1 MGIAVPETTP
11 FVHLHNHSEY
21 SLLDGAS
28 KIEPLVD
35 TALAMGMPA
44 LALTDHGNLFGA
56 IQFYNTARKKG
67 LKPIIG
73 CEIYVAKESRHRKIG
88 GGDQS
93 NHLVLLAENL
103 TGYHNL
109 SKLVS
114 YGFLEGFY
122 YKPRIDKELLAQHSG
137 GLIAMSACLKGAV
150 PQKLTMDQRDAA
162 LAEAVDL
169 KDIFGKG
176 NFFLELQD
184 HDLPAQKRVN
194 PAIIEI
200 AKKTGIPL
208 VCTNDT
214 HYLRRDDSV
223 AHDVLLCIGTGK
235 LVTQQDRM
243 RYESDQFYFKS
254 FDEMKQLWG
263 EIPEA
268 LQNTVKIAERC
279 ELQIETS
286 QPLPPFDVPAGYTS
300 DNYFEKTVREGFQRR
315 RAHLEALSAEGN
327 LKHPL
332 SDYAER
338 LAFEIEMIKK
348 MQFTSYFLI
357 VWDLI
362 KYARDHSIPVG
373 PGRGSVVG
381 SLVAYSLRITDI
393 DPLQYEL
400 FFERFLNPERIAP
413 PDIDMDYCMNRR
425 AEVIDYVTKKYGRD
439 NVCQIITFGTMA
451 ARGVIRDVG
460 RSLDIPYADVDRI
473 AKLIPE
479 ELNATIDKALDQ
491 EPRLKEE
498 MKNPQISKL
507 IEIAKRLEG
516 LSRHSSTHAAGVV
529 IAPKPLVELVPLQK
543 TNKEEITTQY
553 SMKDL
558 EAIGLLKMDFL
569 ALTTL
574 TVIDSAVRRV
584 REEKG
589 IDLDLSSIPLTDPQ
603 VFDLF
608 SEGRTNGIFQFESG
622 GMKAELRRL
631 KPERFEDLIAL
642 NALYRPG
649 PMDMIPDFIK
659 RKQGLIDVQYPHPA
673 LEEILK
679 ETYGVI
685 VYQEQVMQI
694 ASKMAG
700 FSLGQA
706 DILRKAMGKKL
717 ASVMTSM
724 RDKFIDG
731 ARKNKIADKTAIQVF
746 DLMEQFAQYGFNKS
760 HSTAYALL
768 AYQTAYLKVHYPVQ
782 FMAALLSSEIGNTE
796 KIVMYI
802 AECKDMGIPVLP
814 PDINESGLD
823 FRSMDKAIRFGMLAI
838 RNVGEA
844 ALRSVLEYR
853 DQHGRF
859 QSLFQ
864 FCEEVDSRSLNK
876 RVLESLVKSGALDS
890 FGWKRS
896 QCMALVDTAIEY
908 GQKARRDRESGQK
921 GLFADLPSGHSAI
934 AEPTPPDI
942 PEWAVEQRLAFE
954 KETLGFYVSGHPLD
968 RFAAELSRFSRKT
981 IADLV
986 SERKSVECRIAG
998 IVTDYRTRRT
1008 KKGDLMALFTLED
1021 LTGAV
1026 ETVVFPGS
1034 YAKFE
1039 PYMTADFPI
1048 LISGR
1053 FEAED
1058 ERSCKVIASDLEP
1071 LSGIAERKAKTLRII
1086 ACLSNLSPGSAT
1098 MLHRLLESNRGDTGV
1113 DVELYNPSDFR
1124 VNIQSSDFGKV
1135 KSSPELIAKIES
1147 ICGPGS
1153 VHVVN

>member
-1 MGIAVPETTP
+1 MGVACVRDPHLSCTCTIIPSTVCSTEPPRLNIWWTLP
-11 FVHLHNHSEY
+11 FRWACRL
-21 SLLDGAS
+21 
-28 KIEPLVD
+28 
-35 TALAMGMPA
+35 

-73 CEIYVAKESRHRKIG
+73 CEIYVAKESRHKKIG

-103 TGYHNL
+103 DGYHNL
-109 SKLVS
+109 SQLVS

-122 YKPRIDKELLAQHSG
+122 YKPRIDKELLAQYSG
-137 GLIAMSACLKGAV
+137 GLIAMSACLKGGV
-150 PQKLTMDQRDAA
+150 PQKLLLEQPDAA
-162 LAEAVDL
+162 LAEAAEL
-169 KDIFGKG
+169 RDIFGKG
-176 NFFLELQD
+176 NFFLELQNHGLAD
-184 HDLPAQKRVN
+184 QQRMN

-200 AKKTGIPL
+200 ARKTGIPL

-235 LVTQQDRM
+235 LVSQQDRM

-254 FDEMKQLWG
+254 FDEMNLLWR

-268 LQNTVKIAERC
+268 LQNTLRIAERC
-279 ELQIETS
+279 NLKIETE
-286 QPLPPFDVPAGYTS
+286 QALPPFDVPPGFTS
-300 DNYFEKTVREGFQRR
+300 DGYFEKTVREGFQARR
-315 RAHLEALSAEGN
+315 GHLEALWTQGD

-332 SDYAER
+332 SVYDER
-338 LAFEIEMIKK
+338 LDFEIEMIKK
-348 MQFTSYFLI
+348 MQFSSYFLI

-425 AEVIDYVTKKYGRD
+425 ADMIEYVTKKYGRD

-451 ARGVIRDVG
+451 AKGVIRDVG

-479 ELNATIDKALDQ
+479 ELNATIDKALEQ

-498 MKNPQISKL
+498 MKNPQIANL
-507 IEIAKRLEG
+507 IEIGKRLEG

-529 IAPKPLVELVPLQK
+529 IAPKPLVELLPLQK

-558 EAIGLLKMDFL
+558 ESIGLLKMDFL

-574 TVIDSAVRRV
+574 TVIDSAIRRI

-589 IDLDLSSIPLTDPQ
+589 IDLDLASIPLADSE
-603 VFDLF
+603 VFELF
-608 SEGRTNGIFQFESG
+608 SEGKTNGIFQFESG
-622 GMKAELRRL
+622 GMKTELRRL

-649 PMDMIPDFIK
+649 PMEMIPDFIK
-659 RKQGLIDVQYPHPA
+659 RKQGLIEVRYPHPV

-717 ASVMTSM
+717 ASVMQSM
-724 RDKFIDG
+724 RDKFIEG
-731 ARKNKIADKTAIQVF
+731 ARKNKIAEKTAIQVF

-802 AECKDMGIPVLP
+802 AECKDMGIRVFRRTSMKAHSISVPWMQQ
-814 PDINESGLD
+814 SGLECWRSGMWEKPRSDQSWNFGLSMDD
-823 FRSMDKAIRFGMLAI
+823 FRS
-838 RNVGEA
+838 
-844 ALRSVLEYR
+844 
-853 DQHGRF
+853 
-859 QSLFQ
+859 LFH
-864 FCEEVDSRSLNK
+864 FCEEVDTRSLNK

-890 FGWKRS
+890 LGWKRS
-896 QCMALVDTAIEY
+896 QCMALIDTAIEY
-908 GQKARRDRESGQK
+908 GQKVRRDRESGQK
-921 GLFADLPSGHSAI
+921 GFFSDFVTGHAAI
-934 AEPTPPDI
+934 AEPDATGHSGMAGGAAPGIRKGNLGVLCFRSSVGSLCCGTIAFQQKNNCRFDQRGQKHGMPDC
-942 PEWAVEQRLAFE
+942 RNR
-954 KETLGFYVSGHPLD
+954 D
-968 RFAAELSRFSRKT
+968 RFSHA
-981 IADLV
+981 
-986 SERKSVECRIAG
+986 
-998 IVTDYRTRRT
+998 TDQ
-1008 KKGDLMALFTLED
+1008 E
-1021 LTGAV
+1021 
-1026 ETVVFPGS
+1026 
-1034 YAKFE
+1034 
-1039 PYMTADFPI
+1039 
-1048 LISGR
+1048 GR
-1053 FEAED
+1053 PDGGFC
-1058 ERSCKVIASDLEP
+1058 S
-1071 LSGIAERKAKTLRII
+1071 
-1086 ACLSNLSPGSAT
+1086 
-1098 MLHRLLESNRGDTGV
+1098 
-1113 DVELYNPSDFR
+1113 
-1124 VNIQSSDFGKV
+1124 
-1135 KSSPELIAKIES
+1135 
-1147 ICGPGS
+1147 
-1153 VHVVN
+1153 

>member
-1 MGIAVPETTP
+1 VSDSVS
-11 FVHLHNHSEY
+11 FVHLHNHSDY

-28 KIEPLVD
+28 KIESLVD

-73 CEIYVAKESRHRKIG
+73 CEIYVAKETRHKKTG

-103 TGYHNL
+103 TGYQNL
-109 SKLVS
+109 TKLVS

-122 YKPRIDKELLAQHSG
+122 YKPRIDKDLLAQHSS
-137 GLIAMSACLKGAV
+137 GLIALSACLKGAV
-150 PQKLTMDQRDAA
+150 PQKLLMDQTDAA
-162 LAEAVDL
+162 VEEALAL
-169 KDIFGKG
+169 RDIFAPG
-176 NFFLELQD
+176 NFYLELQD
-184 HDLPAQKRVN
+184 HNLAAQQRIN
-194 PAIIEI
+194 PSILEI
-200 AKKTGIPL
+200 AKKSGIPL

-214 HYLRRDDSV
+214 HYLRQSDSV

-235 LVTQQDRM
+235 VVSQPDRM
-243 RYESDQFYFKS
+243 RYETDQFYFKS
-254 FDEMKQLWG
+254 PEEMRKLWG
-263 EIPEA
+263 DYPDA
-268 LQNTVKIAERC
+268 MRNTVRIAEQC
-279 ELQIETS
+279 NLQITTS
-286 QPLPPFDVPAGYTS
+286 QPLPPFAVPAGFTS
-300 DNYFEKTVREGFQRR
+300 DSYFEKIVREGFAERR
-315 RAHLEALSAEGN
+315 IHIEALSREN
-327 LKHPL
+327 QLKYPL
-332 SDYAER
+332 SAYEER
-338 LAFEIEMIKK
+338 LSFEIEMIKR
-348 MQFTSYFLI
+348 MQFPSYFLI

-381 SLVAYSLRITDI
+381 SLVAYSLRITEI

-413 PDIDMDYCMNRR
+413 PDIDMDFCGNRR
-425 AEVIDYVTKKYGRD
+425 PEMIEYAARKYGRD
-439 NVCQIITFGTMA
+439 SVCQIITFGTMA
-451 ARGVIRDVG
+451 AKGVIRDVG

-473 AKLIPE
+473 AKLIPD
-479 ELNATIDKALDQ
+479 ELNATIDKALEQ

-498 MKNPQISKL
+498 LKNPQIANL

-558 EAIGLLKMDFL
+558 ESIGLLKMDFL
-569 ALTTL
+569 ALATL
-574 TVIDSAVRRV
+574 TVIESAVRRIQ
-584 REEKG
+584 EEKK
-589 IDLDLSSIPLTDPQ
+589 IELDLSSIPLTDPG
-603 VFDLF
+603 VFALF
-608 SEGRTNGIFQFESG
+608 SDGKTNGIFQFESG

-659 RKQGLIDVQYPHPA
+659 RKQGLIEVQYPHPV

-700 FSLGQA
+700 FSLGEA

-717 ASVMTSM
+717 ASVMISM
-724 RDKFIDG
+724 REKFIEG
-731 ARKNKIADKTAIQVF
+731 ARKNKIPEKSAIQVF

-782 FMAALLSSEIGNTE
+782 FMAALLSSEIGNTD

-802 AECKDMGIPVLP
+802 AECKDMGISILP
-814 PDINESGLD
+814 PDINESELE
-823 FRSMDKAIRFGMLAI
+823 FRSLKGSIRFGMLAI
-838 RNVGEA
+838 RNVGEGVI
-844 ALRSVLEYR
+844 RSVLQYR
-853 DQHGRF
+853 NQLGRF
-859 QSLFQ
+859 RSLFQ

-890 FGWKRS
+890 FNWKRS
-896 QCMALVDTAIEY
+896 QCMAMIDMAIEY

-921 GLFADLPSGHSAI
+921 GLFAAMSSGQTAI
-934 AEPTPPDI
+934 SEPAPPDI
-942 PEWAVEQRLAFE
+942 PEWSLEQRLGFE

-968 RFAAELSRFSRKT
+968 RFAAEVKRFSKKS
-981 IADLV
+981 IAELI
-986 SERKSVECRIAG
+986 SEANSAECKVAG
-998 IVTDYRTRRT
+998 IITEFRQRRT
-1008 KKGDLMALFTLED
+1008 KKGDLMAVFTLED

-1026 ETVVFPGS
+1026 EAVVFPNS

-1039 PYMTADFPI
+1039 SYMTADCPI
-1048 LISGR
+1048 LVTGR
-1053 FEAED
+1053 FEVED
-1058 ERSCKVIASDLEP
+1058 QRSCKIIASDLQP
-1071 LSGIAERKAKTLRII
+1071 LSGISERHARTLRISAPI
-1086 ACLSNLSPGSAT
+1086 SNLSPDSAT
-1098 MLHRLLESNRGDTGV
+1098 QLHQLFENNKGETGV
-1113 DVELYNPSDFR
+1113 DVELFNPLEFR
-1124 VNIQSSDFGKV
+1124 VNIQSSEFIKV
-1135 KSSPELIAKIES
+1135 KSSPELIQQIEV

-1153 VHVVN
+1153 VHVVS

>member
-1 MGIAVPETTP
+1 LTEPSA
-11 FVHLHNHSEY
+11 FVHLHNHSDY

-28 KIEPLVD
+28 KIENLVD
-35 TALAMGMPA
+35 AALAMEMPS

-56 IQFYNTARKKG
+56 IQFYNIARKKG

-73 CEIYVAKESRHRKIG
+73 CEMYVAKDSRHKKSG

-103 TGYHNL
+103 EGYHNL
-109 SKLVS
+109 SRLVS

-122 YKPRIDKELLAQHSG
+122 YKPRIDKELLSRYSG
-137 GLIAMSACLKGAV
+137 GLIAMSACLKGGVA
-150 PQKLTMDQRDAA
+150 QKLAMEQPESA
-162 LAEAVDL
+162 LAEAL
-169 KDIFGKG
+169 EYRDILGEG

-184 HDLPAQKRVN
+184 HNLPTQHRVN
-194 PAIIEI
+194 PGIIEI
-200 AKKTGIPL
+200 ANKTGIPL

-214 HYLRRDDSV
+214 HYLRKDDSE

-235 LVTQQDRM
+235 IVSQPDRM
-243 RYESDQFYFKS
+243 HYETDEFYFKS
-254 FDEMKQLWG
+254 PEEMNRLWG
-263 EIPEA
+263 HIPEA
-268 LQNTVKIAERC
+268 VRNTVRIAERC
-279 ELQIETS
+279 ALEIETS
-286 QPLPPFDVPAGYTS
+286 QPLPPFEVPPGFNS
-300 DNYFEKTVREGFQRR
+300 DSYFEKTVREGFEERR
-315 RAHLEALSAEGN
+315 RHLEALAAEGR
-327 LKHPL
+327 LKNPI
-332 SDYAER
+332 SAYEER

-348 MQFTSYFLI
+348 MQFPSYFLI

-362 KYARDHSIPVG
+362 KHARDCSIPVG

-393 DPLQYEL
+393 DPLQYAL

-413 PDIDMDYCMNRR
+413 PDIDMDFCMNRR
-425 AEVIDYVTKKYGRD
+425 AEVIDYVANKYGRD

-460 RSLDIPYADVDRI
+460 RSLDIPYGEVDRI

-498 MKNPQISKL
+498 MKNPQIANL

-529 IAPKPLVELVPLQK
+529 IAPKPLVELLPLQK

-574 TVIDSAVRRV
+574 TVIDSAVRRI

-589 IDLDLSSIPLTDPQ
+589 IQLDLSSIPLTDPK
-603 VFDLF
+603 VFALF

-649 PMDMIPDFIK
+649 PMEMIPDFIK
-659 RKQGLIDVQYPHPA
+659 RKQGLIEVRYPHPL

-700 FSLGQA
+700 FTLGEA

-717 ASVMTSM
+717 ADVMQSM
-724 RDKFIDG
+724 RDKFIKG
-731 ARKNKIADKTAIQVF
+731 ARDNGIPEKPAIQVF

-782 FMAALLSSEIGNTE
+782 FMAALLTSEIGNTD

-802 AECKDMGIPVLP
+802 AECKEMGIPVLP
-814 PDINESGLD
+814 PDINESSLHFHSSGG
-823 FRSMDKAIRFGMLAI
+823 SIRFGMLAI
-838 RNVGEA
+838 RNVGEGA
-844 ALRSVLEYR
+844 IRSVLQFR
-853 DQHGRF
+853 DRHGRF
-859 QSLFQ
+859 KNLFH
-864 FCEEVDSRSLNK
+864 FCEEVESRSLNK
-876 RVLESLVKSGALDS
+876 RAFESLVKGGAFDS
-890 FGWKRS
+890 LGWKRS
-896 QCMALVDTAIEY
+896 QYMALIDAAIEH

-921 GLFADLPSGHSAI
+921 GLFTDLAGGQAAIPEPS
-934 AEPTPPDI
+934 PPDI
-942 PEWAVEQRLAFE
+942 PEWPTEQRLAFE

-968 RFAAELSRFSRKT
+968 RFTDEVSRFSKKT
-981 IADLV
+981 IAELISDA
-986 SERKSVECRIAG
+986 KSVECTLAG
-998 IVTDYRTRRT
+998 IVTEFRTRRT

-1021 LTGAV
+1021 LSGAV
-1026 ETVVFPGS
+1026 ETVVFPNS
-1034 YAKFE
+1034 YPKFE
-1039 PYMTADFPI
+1039 PYMNADYPI
-1048 LISGR
+1048 LVSGR
-1053 FEAED
+1053 FEADD
-1058 ERSCKVIASDLEP
+1058 ERACKIIASDFQP
-1071 LSGIAERKAKTLRII
+1071 LSGIAERNAKSLCIRARI
-1086 ACLSNLSPGSAT
+1086 AHLSPGSAVL
-1098 MLHRLLESNRGDTGV
+1098 LHRLLENNRGNTGV
-1113 DVELYNPSDFR
+1113 DLELVLPSDCR
-1124 VNIQSSDFGKV
+1124 VNILSSDFIKV
-1135 KSSPELIAKIES
+1135 KSSPELIQQIES
-1147 ICGPGS
+1147 ICGEGS
-1153 VHVVN
+1153 VQVVN

>member
-1 MGIAVPETTP
+1 VSETTP

-28 KIEPLVD
+28 KIEHLVD
-35 TALAMGMPA
+35 TALSMGMPA

-56 IQFYNTARKKG
+56 IQFYNAASKKG

-73 CEIYVAKESRHRKIG
+73 CEIYVAKESRHKKIG

-103 TGYHNL
+103 DGYHNL

-122 YKPRIDKELLAQHSG
+122 YKPRIDKELLAQYGG
-137 GLIAMSACLKGAV
+137 GLIAMSACLKGGV
-150 PQKLTMDQRDAA
+150 PQKLLMEQPDAA
-162 LAEAVDL
+162 LAEAAEL
-169 KDIFGKG
+169 RDIFGKG
-176 NFFLELQD
+176 NFFLELQN
-184 HDLPAQKRVN
+184 HGLANQQRVN

-200 AKKTGIPL
+200 ARKTGIPL

-235 LVTQQDRM
+235 LVSQQDRM

-254 FDEMKQLWG
+254 FDEMNLLWS

-268 LQNTVKIAERC
+268 LQNTLRIAERC
-279 ELQIETS
+279 NLKIETE
-286 QPLPPFDVPAGYTS
+286 QALPPFDVPPGFTS
-300 DNYFEKTVREGFQRR
+300 DSYFEKTVREGFQARR
-315 RAHLEALSAEGN
+315 SHLEALWAQGD

-332 SDYAER
+332 SVYDER
-338 LAFEIEMIKK
+338 LDFEIEMIKK
-348 MQFTSYFLI
+348 MQFSSYFLI

-425 AEVIDYVTKKYGRD
+425 ADMIEYVTKKYGRD

-451 ARGVIRDVG
+451 AKGVIRDVG

-479 ELNATIDKALDQ
+479 ELNATIDRALEQ

-498 MKNPQISKL
+498 MKNPQIANL
-507 IEIAKRLEG
+507 IEIGKRLEG

-529 IAPKPLVELVPLQK
+529 IAPKPLVELLPLQK

-558 EAIGLLKMDFL
+558 ESIGLLKMDFL

-574 TVIDSAVRRV
+574 TVIDSAIRRI

-589 IDLDLSSIPLTDPQ
+589 IDLDLASIPLTDSK
-603 VFDLF
+603 VFELF
-608 SEGRTNGIFQFESG
+608 SEGKTNGIFQFESG
-622 GMKAELRRL
+622 GMKTELRRL

-659 RKQGLIDVQYPHPA
+659 RKQGLIEVRYPHPV

-706 DILRKAMGKKL
+706 DILRKAMGKKM
-717 ASVMTSM
+717 ASVMQSM
-724 RDKFIDG
+724 RDKFIEG
-731 ARKNKIADKTAIQVF
+731 ARKNKIAEKTAIQVF

-802 AECKDMGIPVLP
+802 AECKDMGIRVLP
-814 PDINESGLD
+814 PDINESALD
-823 FRSMDKAIRFGMLAI
+823 FRSMDAAIRFGMLAI

-844 ALRSVLEYR
+844 AIRSVLEFR
-853 DQHGRF
+853 AQHGRF
-859 QSLFQ
+859 RSLFH
-864 FCEEVDSRSLNK
+864 FCEEVDTRSLNK

-890 FGWKRS
+890 LGWKRS
-896 QCMALVDTAIEY
+896 QCMALIDTAIEY
-908 GQKARRDRESGQK
+908 GQKVRRDRESGQK
-921 GLFADLPSGHSAI
+921 GLFSDFVSGPAAI
-934 AEPTPPDI
+934 AEPAPPAI
-942 PEWAVEQRLAFE
+942 PEWPAEQRLAFE

-968 RFAAELSRFSRKT
+968 RFAAELSRFSKKT
-981 IADLV
+981 IADLI
-986 SERKSVECRIAG
+986 SEGKSTECRIAG
-998 IVTDYRTRRT
+998 IVTDFRTRRT
-1008 KKGDLMALFTLED
+1008 KKGDLMAVFALED

-1034 YAKFE
+1034 YSKFE
-1039 PYMTADFPI
+1039 SYMTADCPI

-1058 ERSCKVIASDLEP
+1058 ERTHKLIASDLQP
-1071 LSGIAERKAKTLRII
+1071 LAGIAERNAKTLCIR
-1086 ACLSNLSPGSAT
+1086 ACLSDLSPGSAT
-1098 MLHRLLESNRGDTGV
+1098 MLHRLLEQHRGETGV
-1113 DVELYNPSDFR
+1113 ELELYYPSDFR
-1124 VNIQSSDFGKV
+1124 VNIQSADFVKV
-1135 KSSPELIAKIES
+1135 KSSSELIEQIES

-1153 VHVVN
+1153 VHVLN

>member
-1 MGIAVPETTP
+1 MTGSVE
-11 FVHLHNHSEY
+11 FVHLHNHSDY

-28 KIEPLVD
+28 KIDHLVD
-35 TALAMGMPA
+35 TAVAMRMPA

-56 IQFYNTARKKG
+56 IQFYNTARKNG

-73 CEIYVAKESRHRKIG
+73 CEIYVAKESRLKKTG

-103 TGYHNL
+103 EGYHNL
-109 SKLVS
+109 SRLVS

-122 YKPRIDKELLAQHSG
+122 YKPRVDKELLSRYNR
-137 GLIAMSACLKGAV
+137 GLIALSACLKGGVA
-150 PQKLTMDQRDAA
+150 QKLAMEQPEAA
-162 LAEAVDL
+162 LAEAMEYR
-169 KDIFGKG
+169 DIFGSG
-176 NFFLELQD
+176 SFFLELQD
-184 HDLPAQKRVN
+184 HGLPAQQRVN
-194 PAIIEI
+194 PEI
-200 AKKTGIPL
+200 VALSRKSGIPL

-214 HYLRRDDSV
+214 HYLRRDDSR
-223 AHDVLLCIGTGK
+223 AHDILLCIGTAK
-235 LVTQQDRM
+235 VVSQPDRM
-243 RYESDQFYFKS
+243 RYETDQFYFKS
-254 FDEMKQLWG
+254 PEEMNRLWG

-268 LQNTVKIAERC
+268 MSNTVRIAERC
-279 ELQIETS
+279 DLQIETS
-286 QPLPPFDVPAGYTS
+286 QPLPHFEVPAGFTTDS
-300 DNYFEKTVREGFQRR
+300 YFEKTVREGFQER
-315 RAHLEALSAEGN
+315 RAHLEALSREGR

-332 SDYAER
+332 ADYEER

-348 MQFTSYFLI
+348 MQFPSYFLI

-362 KYARDHSIPVG
+362 RHARNCSIPVG

-393 DPLQYEL
+393 DPLQYAL

-413 PDIDMDYCMNRR
+413 PDIDMDFCMNRR
-425 AEVIDYVTKKYGRD
+425 AEVIEYVAQKYGRD

-460 RSLDIPYADVDRI
+460 RSLDIPYGEVDRI

-479 ELNATIDKALDQ
+479 EPNATIDKALEQ

-498 MKNPQISKL
+498 MKAPQIANL

-529 IAPKPLVELVPLQK
+529 IAPKPLVELLPLQK

-558 EAIGLLKMDFL
+558 EVIGLLKMDFL

-574 TVIDSAVRRV
+574 TVIDNAVRRI

-589 IDLDLSSIPLTDPQ
+589 IQLDLSSIPLTDPQ
-603 VFDLF
+603 VFALF
-608 SEGRTNGIFQFESG
+608 SDGRTNGIFQFESG

-649 PMDMIPDFIK
+649 PMEMIPDFIK
-659 RKQGLIDVQYPHPA
+659 RKQGLVEVRYPHPM

-694 ASKMAG
+694 ASVMAG
-700 FSLGQA
+700 FSLGEA
-706 DILRKAMGKKL
+706 DILRKAMGKKQ
-717 ASVMTSM
+717 AAVMLSM
-724 RDKFIDG
+724 RDKFIKG
-731 ARKNKIADKTAIQVF
+731 AHKNGISEKAAIQVF
-746 DLMEQFAQYGFNKS
+746 ELMEQFAHYGFNKS

-768 AYQTAYLKVHYPVQ
+768 AYQTAYLKVHYPVP
-782 FMAALLSSEIGNTE
+782 FMAALLTSEIGDTE

-814 PDINESGLD
+814 PDINESALHFHSSGG
-823 FRSMDKAIRFGMLAI
+823 SIRFGMLAI
-838 RNVGEA
+838 RNVGEGA
-844 ALRSVLEYR
+844 IRSVLQYR

-859 QSLFQ
+859 LDLFH

-890 FGWKRS
+890 LGWKRS
-896 QCMALVDTAIEY
+896 QCMALIDAAIEH

-921 GLFADLPSGHSAI
+921 GLFADLAAGPA
-934 AEPTPPDI
+934 AMAAPPPPDI
-942 PEWAVEQRLAFE
+942 PEWPLEQRLAFE

-968 RFAAELSRFSRKT
+968 RFASEVRRFSKKS
-981 IADLV
+981 IAEMIGEGR
-986 SERKSVECRIAG
+986 SGECTVAG
-998 IVTDYRTRRT
+998 IVTDFRTRRT

-1026 ETVVFPGS
+1026 ETVVFPNS
-1034 YAKFE
+1034 YPKFE
-1039 PYMTADFPI
+1039 PYMNADFPI
-1048 LISGR
+1048 LVSGR
-1053 FEAED
+1053 FESED
-1058 ERSCKVIASDLEP
+1058 EKAFKIIASDFQP
-1071 LSGIAERKAKTLRII
+1071 LSGIAERKAKTLRIC
-1086 ACLSNLSPGSAT
+1086 ASVANLSPSSAVL
-1098 MLHRLLESNRGDTGV
+1098 LHRLLENNRGETGIE
-1113 DVELYNPSDFR
+1113 VELYHPADFR
-1124 VNIQSSDFGKV
+1124 VNIQSSDFVKV
-1135 KSSPELIAKIES
+1135 KSSPELIQQIES

-1153 VHVVN
+1153 VRVVN

>member
-1 MGIAVPETTP
+1 MPEPTA
-11 FVHLHNHSEY
+11 FVHLHNHSDY

-28 KIEPLVD
+28 KIESLVD
-35 TALAMGMPA
+35 LALEMRMPA

-73 CEIYVAKESRHRKIG
+73 CEIYVAKESRHKKTG

-103 TGYHNL
+103 EGYHNL
-109 SKLVS
+109 SRLVS
-114 YGFLEGFY
+114 AGFLEGFY
-122 YKPRIDKELLAQHSG
+122 YKPRVDKELLSQYSR
-137 GLIAMSACLKGAV
+137 GLIALSACLKGAV
-150 PQKLTMDQRDAA
+150 PQKLLMEQPDAA
-162 LAEAVDL
+162 LAEAL
-169 KDIFGKG
+169 ELRDIFGDG
-176 NFFLELQD
+176 NFYLELQD
-184 HDLPAQKRVN
+184 HNLPAQHRIN
-194 PAIIEI
+194 PLIIEMS
-200 AKKTGIPL
+200 KKTGIPL
-208 VCTNDT
+208 VCTNDS

-235 LVTQQDRM
+235 IVDQPDRM
-243 RYESDQFYFKS
+243 RYETDQFYFKS
-254 FDEMKQLWG
+254 YEEMSALWG
-263 EIPEA
+263 QIPEA
-268 LQNTVKIAERC
+268 IENTVRIAERC
-279 ELQIETS
+279 DLIIETK
-286 QPLPPFDVPAGYTS
+286 QPLPPFEVPEGFTADS
-300 DNYFEKTVREGFQRR
+300 YFEKTVRLGFEERR
-315 RAHLEALSAEGN
+315 RHLQELSDTGYLKYPLSA
-327 LKHPL
+327 
-332 SDYAER
+332 YER
-338 LAFEIEMIKK
+338 RLDFEIEMIKQ
-348 MQFTSYFLI
+348 MQFSSYFLI

-362 KYARDHSIPVG
+362 KYARDHAIPVG

-381 SLVAYSLRITDI
+381 SLVAYSMGITDI

-413 PDIDMDYCMNRR
+413 PDIDMDFCMNRR
-425 AEVIDYVTKKYGRD
+425 SEVIEYVAKKYGREC
-439 NVCQIITFGTMA
+439 VCQIITFGTMA

-460 RSLDIPYADVDRI
+460 RSLNIPYGEVDRI

-479 ELNATIDKALDQ
+479 ELNAKIEKSLVQ
-491 EPRLKEE
+491 EPRLAEE
-498 MKNPQISKL
+498 MKNPQIAKL
-507 IEIAKRLEG
+507 IEIALRLEG

-543 TNKEEITTQY
+543 TNKDEITTQY

-558 EAIGLLKMDFL
+558 ESIGLLKMDFL

-574 TVIDSAVRRV
+574 TVINSTVRRV
-584 REEKG
+584 REEKQ
-589 IDLDLSSIPLTDPQ
+589 IELDLSSIPLTDPQ
-603 VFDLF
+603 VFSLF

-631 KPERFEDLIAL
+631 RPERFEDLIAL

-659 RKQGLIDVQYPHPA
+659 RKQGLIEVRYPHPA
-673 LEEILK
+673 LEDILK

-700 FSLGQA
+700 FSLGEA
-706 DILRKAMGKKL
+706 DILRKAMGKKMVD
-717 ASVMTSM
+717 VMTSM
-724 RDKFIDG
+724 RNKFVEG
-731 ARKNKIADKTAIQVF
+731 ARQNKIPDKAAVQVF

-802 AECKDMGIPVLP
+802 AECKDMGIPILP

-823 FRSMDKAIRFGMLAI
+823 FQSSGGKIRFGMLAI
-838 RNVGEA
+838 RNVGEGA
-844 ALRSVLEYR
+844 IRSVLQFR
-853 DQHGRF
+853 DQNGRF
-859 QSLFQ
+859 RSLFH

-890 FGWKRS
+890 LGWRRS
-896 QCMALVDTAIEY
+896 QCMAMIDTAIEH

-921 GLFADLPSGHSAI
+921 GLFAGLSPSQSSI
-934 AEPTPPDI
+934 AEPAPPDV
-942 PEWAVEQRLAFE
+942 PEWPLEQRLAFE

-968 RFAAELSRFSRKT
+968 RFASEVARFSKKSIAELIGDAET
-981 IADLV
+981 
-986 SERKSVECRIAG
+986 VECKIAG
-998 IVTDYRTRRT
+998 IVTEHRTRRT

-1026 ETVVFPGS
+1026 ETVVFPNA
-1034 YAKFE
+1034 YPKFE
-1039 PYMTADFPI
+1039 PYLAADFPI
-1048 LISGR
+1048 LVSGR
-1053 FEAED
+1053 FECED
-1058 ERSCKVIASDLEP
+1058 ERGCKIIASDLQP
-1071 LSGIAERKAKTLRII
+1071 LSGISERSAKTLRIS
-1086 ACLSNLSPGSAT
+1086 ACISSLSPESAT
-1098 MLHRLLESNRGDTGV
+1098 LLHRLLENNRGETGV
-1113 DVELYNPSDFR
+1113 EVELYHPSDFR
-1124 VNIQSSDFGKV
+1124 VNIQSADFVKV
-1135 KSSPELIAKIES
+1135 KSSSDLIRQIES
-1147 ICGPGS
+1147 ICGTGS
-1153 VHVVN
+1153 VHILN

>member
-1 MGIAVPETTP
+1 MSETTP

-28 KIEPLVD
+28 KIEHLVD
-35 TALAMGMPA
+35 TALSMGMPA

-56 IQFYNTARKKG
+56 IQFYNTASKKG

-73 CEIYVAKESRHRKIG
+73 CEIYVAKESRHKKIG

-103 TGYHNL
+103 DGYHNL

-122 YKPRIDKELLAQHSG
+122 YKPRIDKELLAQYSG
-137 GLIAMSACLKGAV
+137 GLIAMSACLKGGV
-150 PQKLTMDQRDAA
+150 PQKLLMEQPDAA
-162 LAEAVDL
+162 LAEAAEL
-169 KDIFGKG
+169 RDIFGKG
-176 NFFLELQD
+176 NFFLELQN
-184 HDLPAQKRVN
+184 HGLANQQRVN

-200 AKKTGIPL
+200 ARKTGIPL

-235 LVTQQDRM
+235 LVSQQDRM

-254 FDEMKQLWG
+254 FDEMNLLWS

-268 LQNTVKIAERC
+268 LQNTLRIAERC
-279 ELQIETS
+279 NLKIETE
-286 QPLPPFDVPAGYTS
+286 QALPPFDVPPGFTS
-300 DNYFEKTVREGFQRR
+300 DSYFEKTVREGFQARR
-315 RAHLEALSAEGN
+315 SHLEALWAQGD

-332 SDYAER
+332 SVYDER
-338 LAFEIEMIKK
+338 LGFEIEMIKK
-348 MQFTSYFLI
+348 MQFSSYFLI

-425 AEVIDYVTKKYGRD
+425 ADMIEYVTKKYGRD

-451 ARGVIRDVG
+451 AKGVIRDVG

-479 ELNATIDKALDQ
+479 ELNATIDRALEQ

-498 MKNPQISKL
+498 MKNPQIANL
-507 IEIAKRLEG
+507 IEIGKRLEG

-529 IAPKPLVELVPLQK
+529 IAPKPLVELLPLQK

-558 EAIGLLKMDFL
+558 ESIGLLKMDFL

-574 TVIDSAVRRV
+574 TVIDSAIRRI

-589 IDLDLSSIPLTDPQ
+589 IDLDLAFIPLTDSK
-603 VFDLF
+603 VFELF
-608 SEGRTNGIFQFESG
+608 SEGKTNGIFQFESG
-622 GMKAELRRL
+622 GMKTELRRL

-649 PMDMIPDFIK
+649 PMEMIPDFIK
-659 RKQGLIDVQYPHPA
+659 RKQGLIEVRYPHPV

-706 DILRKAMGKKL
+706 DILRKAMGKKM
-717 ASVMTSM
+717 ASVMQSM
-724 RDKFIDG
+724 RDKFIEG
-731 ARKNKIADKTAIQVF
+731 ARKNKIAEKTAIQVF

-802 AECKDMGIPVLP
+802 AECKDMGIRVLP
-814 PDINESGLD
+814 PDINESALD
-823 FRSMDKAIRFGMLAI
+823 FRSMDAAIRFGMLAI

-844 ALRSVLEYR
+844 AIRSVLEFR
-853 DQHGRF
+853 AQHGRF
-859 QSLFQ
+859 RSLFH
-864 FCEEVDSRSLNK
+864 FCEEVDTRSLNK

-890 FGWKRS
+890 LGWKRS
-896 QCMALVDTAIEY
+896 QCMALIDTAIEY
-908 GQKARRDRESGQK
+908 GQKVRRDRESGQK
-921 GLFADLPSGHSAI
+921 GLFSDFVSGPAAI
-934 AEPTPPDI
+934 AEPAPPAI
-942 PEWAVEQRLAFE
+942 PEWPAEQRLAFE

-968 RFAAELSRFSRKT
+968 RFAAELSRFSKKT
-981 IADLV
+981 IADLI
-986 SERKSVECRIAG
+986 SEGKSTECRIAG
-998 IVTDYRTRRT
+998 IVTDFRTRRT
-1008 KKGDLMALFTLED
+1008 KKGDLMAVFALED

-1034 YAKFE
+1034 YSKFE
-1039 PYMTADFPI
+1039 SYMTADCPI

-1058 ERSCKVIASDLEP
+1058 ERTHKLIASDLQP
-1071 LSGIAERKAKTLRII
+1071 LAGIAERNAKTLCIR
-1086 ACLSNLSPGSAT
+1086 ACLSDLSPGSAT
-1098 MLHRLLESNRGDTGV
+1098 MLHRLLEQHRGETGV
-1113 DVELYNPSDFR
+1113 ELELYYPSDFR
-1124 VNIQSSDFGKV
+1124 VNILSADFVKV
-1135 KSSPELIAKIES
+1135 KSSPELIEQIES

-1153 VHVVN
+1153 VHVLN

>member
-1 MGIAVPETTP
+1 MSESTA
-11 FVHLHNHSEY
+11 FVHLHNHSDY

-28 KIEPLVD
+28 KIEQLVD
-35 TALAMGMPA
+35 AASAMGMPA

-56 IQFYNTARKKG
+56 IQFYNAAHKRN
-67 LKPIIG
+67 LKPILG
-73 CEIYVAKESRHRKIG
+73 CEIYVAKESRHKKSG

-93 NHLVLLAENL
+93 NHLILLAETL
-103 TGYHNL
+103 DGYHNL
-109 SKLVS
+109 SRLVS
-114 YGFLEGFY
+114 YGYLEGFY
-122 YKPRIDKELLAQHSG
+122 YKPRVDKELLSQYSG
-137 GLIAMSACLKGAV
+137 GLIALSACLKGAV
-150 PQKLTMDQRDAA
+150 AQNLAMEQPEVA
-162 LAEAVDL
+162 LAEAL
-169 KDIFGKG
+169 ALREIFGKE
-176 NFFLELQD
+176 NFYLELQD
-184 HDLPAQKRVN
+184 HNLPAQHQVN
-194 PAIIEI
+194 PGIIDI

-208 VCTNDT
+208 VCTNDS
-214 HYLRRDDSV
+214 HYLRKEDSV

-235 LVTQQDRM
+235 TVTQQDRM
-243 RYESDQFYFKS
+243 RYETDQFYFKS
-254 FDEMKQLWG
+254 PEEMIRLWG
-263 EIPEA
+263 HIPNA
-268 LQNTVKIAERC
+268 LQNTLRIAERC
-279 ELQIETS
+279 NVQIETS
-286 QPLPPFDVPAGYTS
+286 QPLPPFEVPTGFTADS
-300 DNYFEKTVREGFQRR
+300 YFEKTVREGFRER
-315 RAHLEALSAEGN
+315 CPHLEAMASVGHLKYPLSAYE
-327 LKHPL
+327 
-332 SDYAER
+332 ER
-338 LAFEIEMIKK
+338 LTFEIEMIQQMK
-348 MQFTSYFLI
+348 FASYFLI

-413 PDIDMDYCMNRR
+413 PDIDMDFCMNRR
-425 AEVIDYVTKKYGRD
+425 SEVIDYVAKKYGRA

-451 ARGVIRDVG
+451 AKGVIRDVG

-473 AKLIPE
+473 AKLIPD
-479 ELNATIDKALDQ
+479 ELNATIDKALEQ
-491 EPRLKEE
+491 EPRLNEE
-498 MKNPQISKL
+498 MKHPLIANL

-529 IAPKPLVELVPLQK
+529 IAPRPLVELVPLQK

-569 ALTTL
+569 ALATL
-574 TVIDSAVRRV
+574 TVIDSTVQRI

-589 IDLDLSSIPLTDPQ
+589 IELDLSSIPLTDGQ
-603 VFDLF
+603 VFALF

-659 RKQGLIDVQYPHPA
+659 RKQGMIQVQYPHPV

-700 FSLGQA
+700 FSLGEA

-724 RDKFIDG
+724 RDKFVEG
-731 ARKNKIADKTAIQVF
+731 ARRNKISEKTATQVF
-746 DLMEQFAQYGFNKS
+746 ELMEQFAQYGFNKS

-814 PDINESGLD
+814 PDINESALD
-823 FRSMDKAIRFGMLAI
+823 FRSLEGRIRFGMLAI
-838 RNVGEA
+838 RNVGEGA
-844 ALRSVLEYR
+844 IRSVLQFR
-853 DQHGRF
+853 STHGRF
-859 QSLFQ
+859 RSLFH

-890 FGWKRS
+890 LGWKRS
-896 QCMALVDTAIEY
+896 QCMGMVDTAIEY
-908 GQKARRDRESGQK
+908 GQKVRRDRESGQR
-921 GLFADLPSGHSAI
+921 GLFAALPASQVTMPEPAPPDLP
-934 AEPTPPDI
+934 
-942 PEWAVEQRLAFE
+942 EWPLEKRLAFE

-968 RFAAELSRFSRKT
+968 RFAAEVNRFSRKS
-981 IADLV
+981 IAELV
-986 SERKSVECRIAG
+986 GDGKSVECRIAG
-998 IVTDYRTRRT
+998 IVTDFRARRT
-1008 KKGDLMALFTLED
+1008 KKGELMALFTLED

-1026 ETVVFPGS
+1026 ETVVFPSS
-1034 YAKFE
+1034 YLRFE
-1039 PYMTADFPI
+1039 PYMTAEFPI
-1048 LISGR
+1048 LVSGR
-1053 FEAED
+1053 FEWED
-1058 ERSCKVIASDLEP
+1058 ERSCKVIASDLQP
-1071 LSGIAERKAKTLRII
+1071 LSGIAERNAKTLRISAPI
-1086 ACLSNLSPGSAT
+1086 GTLSPESAT
-1098 MLHRLLESNRGDTGV
+1098 LLHRLLESNRGETGV
-1113 DVELYNPSDFR
+1113 EIELYHPSDFR
-1124 VNIQSSDFGKV
+1124 VNIQSSDFVKV
-1135 KSSPELIAKIES
+1135 KSSAELIRQIES

>member
-1 MGIAVPETTP
+1 VSETTP

-28 KIEPLVD
+28 KIEHLVD
-35 TALAMGMPA
+35 TALSMGMPA

-56 IQFYNTARKKG
+56 IQFYNTASKKG

-73 CEIYVAKESRHRKIG
+73 CEIYVAKESRHKKIG

-103 TGYHNL
+103 DGYHNL

-122 YKPRIDKELLAQHSG
+122 YKPRIDKELLAQYGG
-137 GLIAMSACLKGAV
+137 GLIAMSACLKGGV
-150 PQKLTMDQRDAA
+150 PQKLLMEQPDAA
-162 LAEAVDL
+162 LAEAAEL
-169 KDIFGKG
+169 RDIFGKG
-176 NFFLELQD
+176 NFFLELQN
-184 HDLPAQKRVN
+184 HGLANQQRVN

-200 AKKTGIPL
+200 ARKTGIPL

-235 LVTQQDRM
+235 LVSQQDRM

-254 FDEMKQLWG
+254 FDEMNLLWS

-268 LQNTVKIAERC
+268 LQNTLRIAERC
-279 ELQIETS
+279 NLKIETE
-286 QPLPPFDVPAGYTS
+286 QALPPFDVPPGFTS
-300 DNYFEKTVREGFQRR
+300 DSYFEKTVREGFQARR
-315 RAHLEALSAEGN
+315 SHLEALWAQGD

-332 SDYAER
+332 SVYDER
-338 LAFEIEMIKK
+338 LDFEIEMIKK
-348 MQFTSYFLI
+348 MQFSSYFLI

-425 AEVIDYVTKKYGRD
+425 ADMIEYVTQKYGRD

-451 ARGVIRDVG
+451 AKGVIRDVG

-479 ELNATIDKALDQ
+479 ELNATIDRALEQ

-498 MKNPQISKL
+498 MKNPQIANL
-507 IEIAKRLEG
+507 IEIGKRLEG

-529 IAPKPLVELVPLQK
+529 IAPKPLVELLPLQK

-558 EAIGLLKMDFL
+558 ESIGLLKMDFL

-574 TVIDSAVRRV
+574 TVIDSAIRRI

-589 IDLDLSSIPLTDPQ
+589 IDLDLAFIPLTDSK
-603 VFDLF
+603 VFELF
-608 SEGRTNGIFQFESG
+608 SEGKTNGIFQFESG
-622 GMKAELRRL
+622 GMKTELRRL

-659 RKQGLIDVQYPHPA
+659 RKQGLIEVRYPHPV

-706 DILRKAMGKKL
+706 DILRKAMGKKM
-717 ASVMTSM
+717 ASVMQSM
-724 RDKFIDG
+724 RDKFIEG
-731 ARKNKIADKTAIQVF
+731 ARKNKIAEKTAIQVF

-802 AECKDMGIPVLP
+802 AECKDMGIRVLP
-814 PDINESGLD
+814 PDINESALD
-823 FRSMDKAIRFGMLAI
+823 FRSMDAAIRFGMLAI

-844 ALRSVLEYR
+844 AIRSVLEFR
-853 DQHGRF
+853 AQHGRF
-859 QSLFQ
+859 RSLFH
-864 FCEEVDSRSLNK
+864 FCEEVDTRSLNK

-890 FGWKRS
+890 LGWKRS
-896 QCMALVDTAIEY
+896 QCMALIDTAIEY
-908 GQKARRDRESGQK
+908 GQKVRRDRESGQK
-921 GLFADLPSGHSAI
+921 GLFSDFVSGPAAI
-934 AEPTPPDI
+934 AEPAPPAI
-942 PEWAVEQRLAFE
+942 PEWPAEQRLAFE

-968 RFAAELSRFSRKT
+968 RFAAELSRFSKKT
-981 IADLV
+981 IADLI
-986 SERKSVECRIAG
+986 SEGKSTECRIAG
-998 IVTDYRTRRT
+998 IVTDFRTRRT
-1008 KKGDLMALFTLED
+1008 KKGDLMAVFALED

-1034 YAKFE
+1034 YSKFE
-1039 PYMTADFPI
+1039 SYMTADCPI

-1058 ERSCKVIASDLEP
+1058 ERTHKLIASDLQP
-1071 LSGIAERKAKTLRII
+1071 LAGIAERNAKTLCIR
-1086 ACLSNLSPGSAT
+1086 ACLSDLSPGSAT
-1098 MLHRLLESNRGDTGV
+1098 MLHRLLEQHRGETGV
-1113 DVELYNPSDFR
+1113 ELELYYPSDFR
-1124 VNIQSSDFGKV
+1124 VNILSADFVKV
-1135 KSSPELIAKIES
+1135 KSSPELIEQIES

-1153 VHVVN
+1153 VHVLN

>member
-1 MGIAVPETTP
+1 VSETTP

-28 KIEPLVD
+28 KIEHLVD
-35 TALAMGMPA
+35 TALSMGMPA

-56 IQFYNTARKKG
+56 IQFYNTASKKG

-73 CEIYVAKESRHRKIG
+73 CEIYVAKESRHKKIG

-103 TGYHNL
+103 DGYHNL

-122 YKPRIDKELLAQHSG
+122 YKPRIDKELLAQYSG
-137 GLIAMSACLKGAV
+137 GLIAMSACLKGGV
-150 PQKLTMDQRDAA
+150 PQKLLMEQPDAA
-162 LAEAVDL
+162 LAEAAEL
-169 KDIFGKG
+169 RDIFGKG
-176 NFFLELQD
+176 NFFLELQN
-184 HDLPAQKRVN
+184 HGLANQQRVN

-200 AKKTGIPL
+200 ARKTGIPL

-235 LVTQQDRM
+235 LVSQQDRM

-254 FDEMKQLWG
+254 FDEMNLLWS

-268 LQNTVKIAERC
+268 LQNTLRIAERC
-279 ELQIETS
+279 NLKIETE
-286 QPLPPFDVPAGYTS
+286 QALPPFDVPPGFTS
-300 DNYFEKTVREGFQRR
+300 DSYFEKTVREGFQARR
-315 RAHLEALSAEGN
+315 SHLEALWAQGD

-332 SDYAER
+332 SVYDER
-338 LAFEIEMIKK
+338 LGFEIEMIKK
-348 MQFTSYFLI
+348 MQFSSYFLI

-425 AEVIDYVTKKYGRD
+425 ADMIDYVTKKYGRD

-451 ARGVIRDVG
+451 AKGVIRDVG

-479 ELNATIDKALDQ
+479 ELNATIDRALEQ

-498 MKNPQISKL
+498 MKNPQIANL
-507 IEIAKRLEG
+507 IEIGKRLEG

-529 IAPKPLVELVPLQK
+529 IAPKPLVELLPLQK

-558 EAIGLLKMDFL
+558 ESIGLLKMDFL

-574 TVIDSAVRRV
+574 TVIDSAIRRI

-589 IDLDLSSIPLTDPQ
+589 IDLDLAFIPLTDSK
-603 VFDLF
+603 VFELF
-608 SEGRTNGIFQFESG
+608 SEGKTNGIFQFESG
-622 GMKAELRRL
+622 GMKTELRRL

-649 PMDMIPDFIK
+649 PMEMIPDFIK
-659 RKQGLIDVQYPHPA
+659 RKQGLIEVRYPHPV

-706 DILRKAMGKKL
+706 DILRKAMGKKM
-717 ASVMTSM
+717 ASVMQSM
-724 RDKFIDG
+724 RDKFIEG
-731 ARKNKIADKTAIQVF
+731 ARKNKIAEKTAIQVF

-802 AECKDMGIPVLP
+802 AECKDMGIRVLP
-814 PDINESGLD
+814 PDINESALD
-823 FRSMDKAIRFGMLAI
+823 FRSMDAAIRFGMLAI

-844 ALRSVLEYR
+844 AIRSVLEFR
-853 DQHGRF
+853 AQHGRF
-859 QSLFQ
+859 RSLFH
-864 FCEEVDSRSLNK
+864 FCEEVDTRSLNK

-890 FGWKRS
+890 LGWKRS
-896 QCMALVDTAIEY
+896 QCMALIDTAIEY
-908 GQKARRDRESGQK
+908 GQKVRRDRESGQK
-921 GLFADLPSGHSAI
+921 GLFSDFVSGPAAI
-934 AEPTPPDI
+934 AEPAPPAI
-942 PEWAVEQRLAFE
+942 PEWPAEQRLAFE

-968 RFAAELSRFSRKT
+968 RFAAELSRFSKKT
-981 IADLV
+981 IADLI
-986 SERKSVECRIAG
+986 SEGKSTECRIAG
-998 IVTDYRTRRT
+998 IVTDFRTRRT
-1008 KKGDLMALFTLED
+1008 KKGDLMAVFALED

-1034 YAKFE
+1034 YSKFE
-1039 PYMTADFPI
+1039 SYMTADCPI

-1058 ERSCKVIASDLEP
+1058 ERTHKLIASDLQP
-1071 LSGIAERKAKTLRII
+1071 LAGIAERNAKTLCIR
-1086 ACLSNLSPGSAT
+1086 ACLSDLSPGSAT
-1098 MLHRLLESNRGDTGV
+1098 MLHRLLEQHRGETGV
-1113 DVELYNPSDFR
+1113 ELELYYPSDFR
-1124 VNIQSSDFGKV
+1124 VNILSADFVKV
-1135 KSSPELIAKIES
+1135 KSSPELIEQIES

-1153 VHVVN
+1153 VHVLN

>member
-1 MGIAVPETTP
+1 VAESSP
-11 FVHLHNHSEY
+11 FIHLHNHSEY

-28 KIEPLVD
+28 KVDRLVD
-35 TALAMGMPA
+35 TALSMGMPA

-56 IQFYNTARKKG
+56 LQFYNTARKKG

-73 CEIYVAKESRHRKIG
+73 CEIYVAKESRHKKTG

-93 NHLVLLAENL
+93 NHLVLLAENID
-103 TGYHNL
+103 GYHNL
-109 SKLVS
+109 TRLVS

-122 YKPRIDKELLAQHSG
+122 YKPRVDKELLSKYCG
-137 GLIAMSACLKGAV
+137 GLIAMSACLKGGVA
-150 PQKLTMDQRDAA
+150 QKLAMEQQEAA
-162 LAEAVDL
+162 LAEAL
-169 KDIFGKG
+169 EYREIFGDG

-184 HDLPAQKRVN
+184 HNLPAQHRVN
-194 PAIIEI
+194 PGIIEI

-208 VCTNDT
+208 ICSNDT
-214 HYLRRDDSV
+214 HYLTKDDSE

-235 LVTQQDRM
+235 IVSQQDRM
-243 RYESDQFYFKS
+243 RYETDQFYFKS
-254 FDEMKQLWG
+254 PEEMSNLWG
-263 EIPEA
+263 HIPES
-268 LQNTVKIAERC
+268 LQNTLRIAERC
-279 ELQIETS
+279 NLEIETS
-286 QPLPPFDVPAGYTS
+286 QPLPPFEVPTGYTS
-300 DNYFEKTVREGFQRR
+300 DSYFEKTVREGFEERR
-315 RAHLEALSAEGN
+315 RTLEALAAAGG

-332 SDYAER
+332 SAYEER
-338 LAFEIEMIKK
+338 LAFEIEMIKQ
-348 MQFTSYFLI
+348 MQFPSYFLI

-362 KYARDHSIPVG
+362 KYARDCSIPVG

-393 DPLQYEL
+393 DPLQYAL

-413 PDIDMDYCMNRR
+413 PDIDMDFCMNRR
-425 AEVIDYVTKKYGRD
+425 AEVIEYVTKKYGRD

-460 RSLDIPYADVDRI
+460 RSLDIPYGEVDRI

-479 ELNATIDKALDQ
+479 ELNATIDKALLQ
-491 EPRLKEE
+491 EPRFKEE
-498 MKNPQISKL
+498 MKNPQIAKL

-558 EAIGLLKMDFL
+558 ESIGLLKMDFL

-574 TVIDSAVRRV
+574 TVIENAVQRI

-589 IDLDLSSIPLTDPQ
+589 IPLDLSSIPLTDPA
-603 VFDLF
+603 VFALF
-608 SEGRTNGIFQFESG
+608 SEGRTNGVFQFESG

-659 RKQGLIDVQYPHPA
+659 RKQGLIEVQYPHPL

-700 FSLGQA
+700 FSLGEA
-706 DILRKAMGKKL
+706 DILRKAMGKKQVN
-717 ASVMTSM
+717 VMLSM
-724 RDKFIDG
+724 RDKFLKG
-731 ARKNKIADKTAIQVF
+731 ARSNGITEKAAIQVF

-768 AYQTAYLKVHYPVQ
+768 SYQTAYLKVHYPVQ
-782 FMAALLSSEIGNTE
+782 FMAALLTSEIGNTE

-802 AECKDMGIPVLP
+802 AECKDMGIPVLA
-814 PDINESGLD
+814 PDINESFLHFHSTGG
-823 FRSMDKAIRFGMLAI
+823 SIRFGMLAI
-838 RNVGEA
+838 RNVGEGA
-844 ALRSVLEYR
+844 IRSVLQYR
-853 DQHGRF
+853 DHHGRF
-859 QSLFQ
+859 RNLYH
-864 FCEEVDSRSLNK
+864 FCEEVESRSLNK

-896 QCMALVDTAIEY
+896 QHMALIDAAIEH

-921 GLFADLPSGHSAI
+921 GLFTDLASGQAAI
-934 AEPTPPDI
+934 AEPVPPDI
-942 PEWAVEQRLAFE
+942 PEWPIEQRLTVE

-968 RFAAELSRFSRKT
+968 RFATEVSRFSKKT
-981 IADLV
+981 IAELIGDD
-986 SERKSVECRIAG
+986 KSVECTVAG
-998 IVTDYRTRRT
+998 IVTDFKTRRT
-1008 KKGDLMALFTLED
+1008 KKGDLMAVFALED
-1021 LTGAV
+1021 LSGAV
-1026 ETVVFPGS
+1026 ETVVFPNS
-1034 YAKFE
+1034 YQKFE
-1039 PYMTADFPI
+1039 LYMHGDFPI
-1048 LISGR
+1048 LVSGR
-1053 FEAED
+1053 FESED
-1058 ERSCKVIASDLEP
+1058 ERSCKIIASDIQP
-1071 LSGIAERKAKTLRII
+1071 LSGIAERNAKTLRIRASI
-1086 ACLSNLSPGSAT
+1086 AHLSAGSAVL
-1098 MLHRLLESNRGDTGV
+1098 LHRLLENNRGETGV
-1113 DVELYNPSDFR
+1113 DVELYHPSDFS
-1124 VNIQSSDFGKV
+1124 VNIQSSNFVKV
-1135 KSSPELIAKIES
+1135 KSSPELIQQIES
-1147 ICGPGS
+1147 ICGEGS
-1153 VHVVN
+1153 VRVMN